1 PILSERL
8 LAQMCRNMSAV
19 AIVPTSDL
27 AADEG
32 PLPGAGGA
40 AVTPPPSQ
48 PEETGIEG
56 VLKRRLND
64 L

>member
-1 PILSERL
+1 
-8 LAQMCRNMSAV
+8 MSAV